1 MTAIR
6 RYWRLSLL
14 LAVIAAAIFIFIV
27 HDNSEAKQ
35 KIKPVPHKSMYQVT
49 LFQENSFPVHEKMKQ
64 GIIAALESKGFT
76 EKKNIHLEIINGQG
90 NLMQMETQAKKIVHE
105 KPDLII
111 SVGTE
116 ATKAVVKE
124 TEVIPVVGVG
134 AFQMKSEPA
143 FEDKYNL
150 TGIGDMPLIL
160 NQVRMASKIFPV
172 KSLGIIFN
180 PEDEEAV
187 TQLNMLREVGEKKG
201 IRLFEIAF
209 DKNTEIE
216 SQVKKFKGNVD
227 AVYIPADEK
236 IQTSFEKIVSILRS
250 YKIPIIGENTEM
262 VKKGALLSVSAEYYR
277 MGFSGGRIASELLKG
292 EKKPFEIPI
301 TKQMD
306 PDWIVNMSVAKE
318 LGIVL
323 PNDIWQKARK
333 LYLYDGQNARP

>member
-1 MTAIR
+1 M
-6 RYWRLSLL
+6 L

-143 FEDKYNL
+143 FEEKYNL

-160 NQVRMASKIFPV
+160 NQVRMASKNFSCEIF
-172 KSLGIIFN
+172 GY
-180 PEDEEAV
+180 
-187 TQLNMLREVGEKKG
+187 
-201 IRLFEIAF
+201 
-209 DKNTEIE
+209 
-216 SQVKKFKGNVD
+216 
-227 AVYIPADEK
+227 YI
-236 IQTSFEKIVSILRS
+236 Q
-250 YKIPIIGENTEM
+250 
-262 VKKGALLSVSAEYYR
+262 
-277 MGFSGGRIASELLKG
+277 SGR
-292 EKKPFEIPI
+292 
-301 TKQMD
+301 
-306 PDWIVNMSVAKE
+306 
-318 LGIVL
+318 
-323 PNDIWQKARK
+323 
-333 LYLYDGQNARP
+333 